1 MIPSNKN
8 IHKTLSPPIEKAF
21 NWLEN
26 IETPKKLK
34 LLNLSQA
41 APMHPPPKEIR
52 QAIAHASLN
61 NKDSHLYGP
70 VLGNND
76 LRK

>member
-1 MIPSNKN
+1 MIPLNNNINK
-8 IHKTLSPPIEKAF
+8 TFSPPIEEAF

-41 APMHPPPKEIR
+41 APMHPPQKR
-52 QAIAHASLN
+52 YVKQ
-61 NKDSHLYGP
+61 
-70 VLGNND
+70 
-76 LRK
+76 